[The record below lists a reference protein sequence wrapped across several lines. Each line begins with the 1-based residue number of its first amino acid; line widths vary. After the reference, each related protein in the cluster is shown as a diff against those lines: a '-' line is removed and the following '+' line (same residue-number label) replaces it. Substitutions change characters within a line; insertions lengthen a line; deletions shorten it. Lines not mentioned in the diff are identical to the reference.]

1 MKLSNEKVDQFAD
14 ALLDVIADDE
24 TTLLQAGDAELRAAI
39 RAIIVDELQ
48 VEDRLNAEIH
58 QMLQAYKYEITMDRL
73 DYDELYRKLRSR
85 LIAER
90 KLVL

>member
-1 MKLSNEKVDQFAD
+1 MKLSQEKIDQYAD
-14 ALLDVIADDE
+14 ALVDVLAESE
-24 TTLLQAGDAELRAAI
+24 TIRFQSSDTELRAAI
-39 RAIIVDELQ
+39 RAIMLDELQ

-73 DYDELYRKLRSR
+73 DYDELYRKLRNR

-90 KLVL
+90 RLVL

>member
-1 MKLSNEKVDQFAD
+1 MKLSQEKVDQFAD
-14 ALLDVIADDE
+14 ALLDVVADSE

-39 RAIIVDELQ
+39 RDIMVDELQ

-73 DYDELYRKLRSR
+73 DYDELYRKLRNR